1 MRKIFKYIAKLV
13 WISVFSLLVPVY
25 LQAQTNNIV
34 GTLGGEVSVSS
45 MGTATYSIPIEV
57 VPGTKGVQPNLS
69 IVYSS
74 SSGRG
79 YLGCDW
85 HLSGLSSITR
95 VPRTKYPDGSIGTV
109 NLDANDRYALDGVKL
124 MKMSGGSYAATNAV
138 YGTEIEN
145 YTRVTLK
152 GTPETSSQYFE
163 AVTDLGQIIEY
174 GNTSDSKQKTANGKV
189 VAWMANKITDA
200 DGNYMTITYEK
211 SATNGEL
218 WPVKIKY
225 TGNVVAG
232 IAPYAKVLFQY
243 SIDDNVNASY
253 VNGQIIKPTRLLSSI
268 DVKYGDDLVRQY
280 TLEYDSDRSTRLNA
294 VVLKDAS
301 GHELTRTVITW
312 GNDDASETVR
322 TYNTLVGYT
331 ICIGDYNG
339 DNLPDLFLNNYNSGT
354 NNWQIRLGD
363 RTGNYNNVNYSSTIY
378 GNYVF
383 SAVPVDKY
391 GKDGISFVSYDS
403 ASGDY
408 RYHIIKLTSNGHTV
422 LVKASN
428 ENAEFYPGDFL
439 GEGEIQVLSVSNP
452 HNNNVVLSVTGIN
465 ANLTVH
471 KDSKISV
478 TDFNGNGKSDIQV
491 VRGTSVDIYEYN
503 ETTSVFVKILD
514 SGTLTYGS
522 GKDYYG
528 DLNGDGK
535 QDYIRFKNGYWYLK
549 MSKGNAYADD
559 QTLPFASTINNDGTP
574 GYPIYIVDINGDGK
588 DDIIQP
594 VHNYNTQIT
603 TINIYYSRG
612 FDNGTY
618 NYDTQALQNENI
630 SLCGD
635 FYYRFGDL
643 DGDGKTDMLYTGAV
657 QHAPILVSFR
667 EKREH
672 DLVSSITNGIGKC
685 SSLQFAYFHSPHIG
699 YLGIEGRRIHYP
711 IVSKHS
717 EPDGIG
723 GVAETTYT
731 YGEATYDFD
740 RRQLMGFG
748 QINTYRSGTNIMMN
762 YEYNDDYHHLNLEHS
777 LYYYLQR
784 GNQIGGGY
792 IGDTAYWRNNRYDD
806 IYYFEIYN
814 TLAYL
819 GLSYSRFIPY
829 YSYSSTIDKLKNSQQ
844 MNCCWLNANNGRLE
858 KSSVVIKDFDTQSW
872 VSRDSTAYTYTNEA
886 LPNGKTALKIS
897 SIKAWNKR
905 KGFSQ
910 MPYRYTT
917 YSYNSGRVSTKTLK
931 DSDGDVGVTAYSYN
945 TLGLPLSETYTPTG
959 MTARTRAFVYDNKG
973 RFVIQETNVLGH
985 VQSATFDVKTGWRL
999 TQTDA
1004 NGLTTS
1010 FQYDALGRIS
1020 ETTRPDQTVHHVRYS
1035 WNRSPAFAN
1044 AVYYISETETG
1055 RPTSTT
1061 YFDVLGRTIF
1071 TYTAGRGYNDVV
1083 YNALG
1088 QVSKTTYVP
1097 YSSPTATAG
1106 SKKWHIF
1113 GYDNYNRV
1121 VSESNQYL
1129 NLSYS
1134 YYDYNNPSMHQYF
1147 VTIFDNIRNV
1157 QRTTKYDALGRITQS
1172 TDAGGSVNYSYSYQT
1187 ISGKTRDKTTI
1198 SVGGNTT
1205 TVISD
1210 IRGNRLSI
1218 QDPDAGTVTN
1228 TYNVLNQLTSRL
1240 DDNGCGTAYS
1250 YDLGGR
1256 TTQIVYSKG
1265 AESETITYTYDN
1277 AEGGGIGQLASVKK
1291 DGRSDCVYYYDDLGR
1306 LIRKKVYDGGSYYN
1320 HQYEYNSLGQLQY
1333 FTYPDSYRIENIYN
1347 SFGELK
1353 QINDASDNSL
1363 IYAVDSRN
1371 LFRRPT
1377 TCRYGNGTGVVYSY
1391 NAYGMLTGIKNG
1403 DVVEGVQ
1410 PNVND
1415 LVPEFG
1421 YTIDDQYRM
1430 LSYTYNDRGFIAS
1443 RSDAKVNQTE
1453 SYYYDNLDRLT
1464 SYKVNGTTA
1473 ASYTYGN
1480 TGNMLTNSRVGAY
1493 SYGADKPHAVTG
1505 ITGNI
1510 ACPISASQCD
1520 VTYNLRNK
1528 PSSIIE
1534 NGNRIAIDYDAAGMR
1549 RHTWHYRNNVLNN
1562 TTAII
1567 SNVYE
1572 LSSGTS
1578 RKLDYI
1584 YADGQPVAVHVKRG
1598 TADSLYYLMTDHL
1611 GSWNK
1616 VMDEDKNIVQ
1626 QTHFDP
1632 WGNRMSYTAWNTPQT
1647 QTSFPFS
1654 RGFTGHEHYDRF
1666 KIINANARLYDPVI
1680 GRFFSPDPFVQ
1691 APDFTQNYNRY
1702 SYCLNNPV
1710 MYSDPTGEVFGID
1723 DLIAAAVL
1731 GAIFNSF
1738 TQIVAGNVNNVGD
1751 FFLAAGIG
1759 ALSGAAGTY
1768 VSSAVGG
1775 AIKYG
1780 GFISGA
1786 ASGAASGATSG
1797 FIAGSGNAWMQGK
1810 SFGQGLKEGGIAAGI
1825 GLGSGALLG
1834 GLTQGYI
1841 DNKQGYSFWD
1851 GTKTIGTETVSIAS
1865 NAEPITQLGDDDCL
1879 TAAIEWTDHTLGGN
1893 MTYGEANSFI
1903 DYGKN
1908 GALDLKSVYNYC
1920 SNKGYP
1926 LSYISED
1933 ASAAYKYYAVYSK
1946 IKNGGRVLINENL
1959 GHVSG
1964 HAVGVRSVTRTL
1976 YLSSKGVYIPR
1987 YSFNVMDPFWGDYYN
2002 ITQRMVRNAYNIILI
2017 L

>member
-1 MRKIFKYIAKLV
+1 
-13 WISVFSLLVPVY
+13 
-25 LQAQTNNIV
+25 
-34 GTLGGEVSVSS
+34 
-45 MGTATYSIPIEV
+45 
-57 VPGTKGVQPNLS
+57 
-69 IVYSS
+69 
-74 SSGRG
+74 
-79 YLGCDW
+79 
-85 HLSGLSSITR
+85 
-95 VPRTKYPDGSIGTV
+95 
-109 NLDANDRYALDGVKL
+109 
-124 MKMSGGSYAATNAV
+124 
-138 YGTEIEN
+138 
-145 YTRVTLK
+145 
-152 GTPETSSQYFE
+152 
-163 AVTDLGQIIEY
+163 
-174 GNTSDSKQKTANGKV
+174 
-189 VAWMANKITDA
+189 
-200 DGNYMTITYEK
+200 
-211 SATNGEL
+211 
-218 WPVKIKY
+218 
-225 TGNVVAG
+225 
-232 IAPYAKVLFQY
+232 
-243 SIDDNVNASY
+243 
-253 VNGQIIKPTRLLSSI
+253 
-268 DVKYGDDLVRQY
+268 
-280 TLEYDSDRSTRLNA
+280 
-294 VVLKDAS
+294 
-301 GHELTRTVITW
+301 
-312 GNDDASETVR
+312 
-322 TYNTLVGYT
+322 
-331 ICIGDYNG
+331 
-339 DNLPDLFLNNYNSGT
+339 
-354 NNWQIRLGD
+354 
-363 RTGNYNNVNYSSTIY
+363 
-378 GNYVF
+378 
-383 SAVPVDKY
+383 
-391 GKDGISFVSYDS
+391 
-403 ASGDY
+403 
-408 RYHIIKLTSNGHTV
+408 
-422 LVKASN
+422 
-428 ENAEFYPGDFL
+428 
-439 GEGEIQVLSVSNP
+439 
-452 HNNNVVLSVTGIN
+452 
-465 ANLTVH
+465 
-471 KDSKISV
+471 
-478 TDFNGNGKSDIQV
+478 
-491 VRGTSVDIYEYN
+491 
-503 ETTSVFVKILD
+503 
-514 SGTLTYGS
+514 
-522 GKDYYG
+522 
-528 DLNGDGK
+528 
-535 QDYIRFKNGYWYLK
+535 
-549 MSKGNAYADD
+549 
-559 QTLPFASTINNDGTP
+559 
-574 GYPIYIVDINGDGK
+574 
-588 DDIIQP
+588 
-594 VHNYNTQIT
+594 
-603 TINIYYSRG
+603 
-612 FDNGTY
+612 
-618 NYDTQALQNENI
+618 
-630 SLCGD
+630 
-635 FYYRFGDL
+635 
-643 DGDGKTDMLYTGAV
+643 
-657 QHAPILVSFR
+657 
-667 EKREH
+667 
-672 DLVSSITNGIGKC
+672 
-685 SSLQFAYFHSPHIG
+685 
-699 YLGIEGRRIHYP
+699 
-711 IVSKHS
+711 
-717 EPDGIG
+717 
-723 GVAETTYT
+723 
-731 YGEATYDFD
+731 
-740 RRQLMGFG
+740 
-748 QINTYRSGTNIMMN
+748 
-762 YEYNDDYHHLNLEHS
+762 
-777 LYYYLQR
+777 
-784 GNQIGGGY
+784 
-792 IGDTAYWRNNRYDD
+792 
-806 IYYFEIYN
+806 
-814 TLAYL
+814 
-819 GLSYSRFIPY
+819 
-829 YSYSSTIDKLKNSQQ
+829 
-844 MNCCWLNANNGRLE
+844 
-858 KSSVVIKDFDTQSW
+858 
-872 VSRDSTAYTYTNEA
+872 
-886 LPNGKTALKIS
+886 
-897 SIKAWNKR
+897 
-905 KGFSQ
+905 
-910 MPYRYTT
+910 
-917 YSYNSGRVSTKTLK
+917 
-931 DSDGDVGVTAYSYN
+931 
-945 TLGLPLSETYTPTG
+945 

-1088 QVSKTTYVP
+1088 QLSKTTYVP

-1371 LFRRPT
+1371 IFRRPT

-1410 PNVND
+1410 PNGND

-1505 ITGNI
+1505 IAGNI

-1647 QTSFPFS
+1647 QISFPFS

-1702 SYCLNNPV
+1702 SYCMNNPV
-1710 MYSDPTGEVFGID
+1710 MYSDPDGEIFGTVFGFLSDLIDNVFVRTFTGEKWDWTQTKNGWEIDKSIFHTDPNKTIGGRVWEVVSRFTWQLPQTIIGDLFVSVANAFGYVNYISHGYGVTAVDMGLKKGAVTIGYFTAGPEGYKANWRDHLFVHEYGHYVQSQQHGPLYLLTVGIPSLQSAILQTNNPDSPSHDIRWFEADASYKGAEYFDSNYGSGQNNFETGSID
-1723 DLIAAAVL
+1723 Y
-1731 GAIFNSF
+1731 FERNSF
-1738 TQIVAGNVNNVGD
+1738 
-1751 FFLAAGIG
+1751 
-1759 ALSGAAGTY
+1759 
-1768 VSSAVGG
+1768 VGG
-1775 AIKYG
+1775 TPSSYLNPRTGLQNRSINP
-1780 GFISGA
+1780 ISGKFHW
-1786 ASGAASGATSG
+1786 TD
-1797 FIAGSGNAWMQGK
+1797 IP
-1810 SFGQGLKEGGIAAGI
+1810 IYIPGI
-1825 GLGSGALLG
+1825 GLFPFL
-1834 GLTQGYI
+1834 
-1841 DNKQGYSFWD
+1841 
-1851 GTKTIGTETVSIAS
+1851 
-1865 NAEPITQLGDDDCL
+1865 
-1879 TAAIEWTDHTLGGN
+1879 
-1893 MTYGEANSFI
+1893 
-1903 DYGKN
+1903 
-1908 GALDLKSVYNYC
+1908 
-1920 SNKGYP
+1920 
-1926 LSYISED
+1926 
-1933 ASAAYKYYAVYSK
+1933 
-1946 IKNGGRVLINENL
+1946 
-1959 GHVSG
+1959 
-1964 HAVGVRSVTRTL
+1964 L
-1976 YLSSKGVYIPR
+1976 YL
-1987 YSFNVMDPFWGDYYN
+1987 
-2002 ITQRMVRNAYNIILI
+2002 
-2017 L
+2017 